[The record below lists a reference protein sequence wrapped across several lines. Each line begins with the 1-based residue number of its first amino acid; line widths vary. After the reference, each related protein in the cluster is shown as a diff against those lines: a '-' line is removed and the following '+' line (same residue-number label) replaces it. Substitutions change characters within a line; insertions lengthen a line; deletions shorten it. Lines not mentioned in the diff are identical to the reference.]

1 MRYLTAAI
9 LTTVFLSGVFLTG
22 CMVGPDYE
30 KPETPLPGSFQ
41 DAGAKDYR
49 TDAIEIEWW
58 SEFKD
63 PILDRLI
70 RDALAGNYDI
80 DIATAR
86 ILEARSLMRETEFE
100 LAPIVPFQGDYT
112 WQRSSQAQTFPGTG
126 RNTELFDAGF
136 DAVWEIDLFG
146 RIRRTI
152 EADTAELESR
162 IATRQDVV
170 VTLLAEVARNYFELR
185 GAQNGL
191 DVARRNAENQKN
203 TLDLTI
209 TLLEGGRGTALD
221 VSRARAQYNNTLALI
236 PPLETRVKQAIYR
249 LGVLTGQLPDTYL
262 TELLKPEPFPAVP
275 DVVAVGTPVELLER
289 RPDIRVAERQLAAF
303 TAGIGIAT
311 ADLFPTISIFGSA
324 ALQATSFSGLFDSGA
339 GAFGVGPSIFW
350 PAFDLGR
357 VYQRVEAADARTQAA
372 FAAYQQ
378 TVLTAIEDVDS
389 SLVDHNNQIERHKYL
404 VESVKESE
412 NAMNLARMRYDY
424 GVANFLDVL
433 DAERTLLLTQSEL
446 AQSETELRTSLVAVY
461 KALGG
466 GWEYYEEELRVQQA
480 AGTAQEAAGEA
491 NQ

>member
-1 MRYLTAAI
+1 MRFITAAL
-9 LTTVFLSGVFLTG
+9 LTIFLAG
-22 CMVGPDYE
+22 CMVGPDYK
-30 KPETPLPGSFQ
+30 KPESPLPKSFQ
-41 DAGAKDYR
+41 DAGAKDYT

-58 SEFKD
+58 SEFRD
-63 PILDRLI
+63 PILDRLV

-80 DIATAR
+80 RIATAR
-86 ILEARSLMRETEFE
+86 ILEARALRAETEFE
-100 LAPIVPFQGDYT
+100 LAPIVPFQGDYA
-112 WQRSSQAQTFPGTG
+112 WQRSSRAQTFPGAD
-126 RNTELFDAGF
+126 RNTELYDAGF
-136 DAVWEIDLFG
+136 DAVWELDIFG

-162 IATRQDVV
+162 IATRRDVV

-191 DVARRNAENQKN
+191 AVARKNAENQKN

-209 TLLEGGRGTALD
+209 TLLEGGRGTELD

-236 PPLETRVKQAIYR
+236 PPLETRVRRAIYR
-249 LGVLTGQLPDTYL
+249 IGVLTGQLPDTYL
-262 TELLKPEPFPAVP
+262 TQLLKPEPFPAVP
-275 DVVAVGTPVELLER
+275 GVVAVGTPVELLER

-303 TAGIGIAT
+303 TAAIGIAT
-311 ADLFPTISIFGSA
+311 ADLFPRISILGSA
-324 ALQATSFSGLFDSGA
+324 ALQATTFSGLFDSGA

-378 TVLTAIEDVDS
+378 TVLSAIEDVDS

-404 VESVKESE
+404 VESVSESE
-412 NAMNLARMRYDY
+412 NAMKLARMRYDY

-433 DAERTLLLTQSEL
+433 DAERTLLETQSEL
-446 AQSETELRTSLVAVY
+446 ARSETELRTSLVAVY

-466 GWEYYEEELRVQQA
+466 GWEYYEEDLRTQQA
-480 AGTAQEAAGEA
+480 AGKTQEASGEA
-491 NQ
+491 GR